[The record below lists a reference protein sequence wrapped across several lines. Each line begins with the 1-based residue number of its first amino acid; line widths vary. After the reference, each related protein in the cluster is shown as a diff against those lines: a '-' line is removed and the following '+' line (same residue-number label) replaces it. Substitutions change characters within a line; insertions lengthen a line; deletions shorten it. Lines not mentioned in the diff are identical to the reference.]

1 MANEFSITELRLI
14 KSLLSKKSDE
24 TIAMI
29 LGRTVEEVTGKI
41 HELTGM
47 EVSYSDIMRRRKIRQ
62 EEQLRLK
69 EEKKRINLLQ
79 RQLSVDRKRQQ
90 TVERNRQKK
99 QEKQSLQ
106 EQQNFK
112 KTSTSKLI
120 ARQNAEREQR
130 RKSLASPLFATR
142 AIDYSEMKA
151 IRIDSRTIIYAKPG
165 EDPEEVKKKYL
176 SNKQL
181 PKNIA
186 PVQRS
191 ATVEVKKFKPIK

>member
-1 MANEFSITELRLI
+1 MVKKEQRNTWAMANEFSITEIRLI
-14 KSLLSKKSDE
+14 KSLLSKKTDE
-24 TIAMI
+24 AIAMI
-29 LGRTVEEVTGKI
+29 LERPVEEVTAKI
-41 HELTGM
+41 RELSGM
-47 EVSYSDIMRRRKIRQ
+47 EVSHSDIMRRRKIRQ

-79 RQLSVDRKRQQ
+79 Q
-90 TVERNRQKK
+90 
-99 QEKQSLQ
+99 
-106 EQQNFK
+106 QQNIK
-112 KTSTSKLI
+112 KASTSKLI
-120 ARQNAEREQR
+120 SLQNAEREQR
-130 RKSLASPLFATR
+130 RKTLASPLFATR

-151 IRIDSRTIIYAKPG
+151 VRIDSRTIIYAKPG
-165 EDPEEVKKKYL
+165 EDPEVVRKKYL